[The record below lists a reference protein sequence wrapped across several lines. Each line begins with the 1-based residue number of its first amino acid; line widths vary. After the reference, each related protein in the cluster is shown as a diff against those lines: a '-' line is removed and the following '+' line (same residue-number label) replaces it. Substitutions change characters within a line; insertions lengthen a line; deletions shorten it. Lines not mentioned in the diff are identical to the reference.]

1 MRGRFQPLPMAN
13 PVPLDLPADRTL
25 TVGAVA
31 GLTARLR
38 IAISGLAVAE
48 ATQRSFRMLW
58 PMTPDCAAAFHSLFL
73 NPWNMV
79 AMGQEGVAEVRCL
92 PRFHEAELPM
102 LLASSEPN
110 IARRFMSWHD
120 FPAES
125 SLLVRCRTLMNEL
138 QPVPLVIEKVDRFRL
153 AHHRPEMI
161 GVHLRRGDYVDLRP
175 DKTHNTDKAIE
186 ATDAFLDQYP
196 DAGILLCTDEV
207 VTSESRDGDVRR
219 RFTARYGDRLVQTAP
234 ATYDRSDPAAIE
246 DALVDLWL
254 LRSMTAFVGSEYS
267 GFSELAFFGRT
278 VPYRMVGDGSP
289 AWKRLAWLSRLRF
302 FNPFIRRLGRREF
315 GVDHPLPF
323 LIEHYSRKWLG

>member
-1 MRGRFQPLPMAN
+1 VHLE
-13 PVPLDLPADRTL
+13 LPADRTL

-38 IAISGLAVAE
+38 IAISGMAVAE
-48 ATQRSFRMLW
+48 VTQRSFRMLW
-58 PMTPDCAAAFHSLFL
+58 PMTPECAAAFHSLFL

-79 AMGQEGVAEVRCL
+79 AMDREGVAEVRCL
-92 PRFHEAELPM
+92 PRFHQVELPT

-110 IARRFMSWHD
+110 IARRFMSWHN
-120 FPAES
+120 FPADS

-138 QPVPLVIEKVDRFRL
+138 QPVPPVIEKVERFRL

-161 GVHLRRGDYVDLRP
+161 GVHLRRGDYVGLRP

-186 ATDAFLDQYP
+186 ATDAFLEHYP
-196 DAGILLCTDEV
+196 DAGILLCTDEE
-207 VTSESRDGDVRR
+207 VTKGSRDGEVRR
-219 RFTARYGDRLVQTAP
+219 RFALRYGDRLAQTAP
-234 ATYDRSDPAAIE
+234 ATYDRSNPAAIE

-254 LRSMTAFVGSEYS
+254 LRSTTAFVGSEYS
-267 GFSELAFFGRT
+267 GFSELAFFGRD

-289 AWKRLAWLSRLRF
+289 AWKRLAWLSRFRW
-302 FNPFIRRLGRREF
+302 FNPLIRYLGRREF
-315 GVDHPLPF
+315 GMDRPLPF